1 MKFIVLKVGKISY
14 SEITK
19 LSEVYLKRLSSYV
32 TVIIKE
38 LKNNDALE
46 KELQK
51 NDAQNPYVCLH
62 EKGKELTTIDFSKLL
77 NKWNENG
84 QLKSIY
90 FIIGDPM
97 GISKEILDK
106 SLLNFSLSKLTF
118 TSDLAYLLLVEQLYR
133 ALSILK
139 GSKYHHE

>member
-14 SEITK
+14 DEITE
-19 LSEVYLKRLSSYV
+19 LSQVYLKRLFSYAAV
-32 TVIIKE
+32 LIKE
-38 LKNNDALE
+38 LKNNDALL

-51 NDAQNPYVCLH
+51 SDAQNPYVCLH
-62 EKGKELTTIDFSKLL
+62 EKGKELTTVEFSKLL

-84 QLKSIY
+84 QVKSIY

-97 GISKEILDK
+97 GISKDILDK
-106 SLLNFSLSKLTF
+106 ALLNLSLSKLTF